1 MLFWFLFDAPFEV
14 NLIEVS
20 SSLPLFIGQAG
31 YSCYQIDEPT
41 LSVVTLSLLVIFAT
55 NYEDP
60 TNNLEEI
67 VENKGLTS

>member
-31 YSCYQIDEPT
+31 HSCYQMDEPT

-55 NYEDP
+55 NY
-60 TNNLEEI
+60 
-67 VENKGLTS
+67 